1 MSLIAPGPAEPLV
14 VGTRK
19 FSVVENGLILGL
31 DQKTGYVTVI
41 DVEKIELLFILKIF
55 DLPEA
60 GEEPVRSDRSVPVI
74 TTMELDGSG
83 AAILVGTDGGQRY
96 AIDLRGLTV
105 TPLQ

>member
-1 MSLIAPGPAEPLV
+1 MSLLAPAPADPLI

-31 DQKTGYVTVI
+31 DQKSGYVTVI
-41 DVEKIELLFILKIF
+41 DVEEIELLFILKIF

-60 GEEPVRSDRSVPVI
+60 GGGRVRSARSVPVI
-74 TTMELDGSG
+74 TTMELDEPG
-83 AAILVGTDGGQRY
+83 AAILVGTDGGDRY
-96 AIDLRGLTV
+96 MIDLRGLTV